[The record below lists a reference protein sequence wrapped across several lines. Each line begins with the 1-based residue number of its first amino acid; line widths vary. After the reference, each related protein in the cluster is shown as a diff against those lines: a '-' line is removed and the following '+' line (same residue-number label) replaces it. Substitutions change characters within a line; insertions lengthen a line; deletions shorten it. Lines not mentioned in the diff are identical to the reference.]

1 MTRQVAL
8 ILGLAAAII
17 FSPIAGG
24 ALACDKVF
32 SIYYVTDYR
41 PYSGQDDNGDL
52 SGFDNALVQAVIRAM
67 GCDYEMVTLP
77 WKRGLSYAEQGK
89 LDIVPYASVTPEREA
104 FARFSIPYRYEK
116 VGMIVRADSRYDI
129 NSLED
134 VVRLGL
140 RIGYYQ
146 GTYWGEEFETFRE
159 REDAQNY
166 IFPYSNNKQGLQLVL
181 KNRVDLL
188 IGDPAV
194 QLYEARQLGI
204 GSQLRDHAYVLRRS
218 PVHFLAS
225 RKTVSASMMK
235 RFNDELRQLMLQPD
249 YQETYGPA
257 ALERE
262 LIAPP
267 VTE

>member
-1 MTRQVAL
+1 MTRHVAC
-8 ILGLAAAII
+8 ILGLAAAI
-17 FSPIAGG
+17 FLNSLAGS

-41 PYSGQDDNGDL
+41 PYSGVEDNGDL
-52 SGFDNALVQAVIRAM
+52 SGYDNALVQAVIRAM

-116 VGMIVRADSRYDI
+116 VGMIVRANSQYDI
-129 NSLED
+129 QSMED

-146 GTYWGEEFETFRE
+146 GTYWGEAFEAFRA

-166 IFPYSNNKQGLQLVL
+166 IFPYTANKQGLQLVL
-181 KNRVDLL
+181 NNRVDLL

-194 QLYEARQLGI
+194 QLFEARQAGI
-204 GSQLRDHAYVLRRS
+204 GEKLTDH
-218 PVHFLAS
+218 P
-225 RKTVSASMMK
+225 
-235 RFNDELRQLMLQPD
+235 
-249 YQETYGPA
+249 
-257 ALERE
+257 
-262 LIAPP
+262 
-267 VTE
+267 